1 MQRNLQIR
9 VGLKNF
15 QERKIAILVSR
26 LENTVE
32 VADGLMVVQDKAELD
47 LGISHSLISL
57 AALFA
62 ASRGLVAV
70 ALENRIP
77 IVPHR
82 LIFGIYQL
90 QFYRFCRIL
99 IDRIDDF
106 RTIAVTK
113 ADNLTLFNG
122 KA

>member
-99 IDRIDDF
+99 IDRIDHF

-113 ADNLTLFNG
+113 ADNLTVFNS